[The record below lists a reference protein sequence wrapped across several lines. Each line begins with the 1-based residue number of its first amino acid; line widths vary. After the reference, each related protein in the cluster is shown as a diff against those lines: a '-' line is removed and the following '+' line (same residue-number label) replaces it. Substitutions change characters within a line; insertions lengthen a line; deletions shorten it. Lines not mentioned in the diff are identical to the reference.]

1 MYRRLPALLLAC
13 LVAPAMAGGPGYVG
27 VPGGS
32 FRSAIRY
39 EESGDARS
47 VAAFALMERAVSNAD
62 FARFVER
69 QPQWRRDRVPALFA
83 GPGYLGHW
91 ESATGPG
98 AAVAADAPVVQVS
111 WYAADAY
118 CRAQDA
124 RLPTFLEWEYAAAAD
139 AHRRDARGDQGWQ
152 ALLLNDATARALD
165 AGDAPPNAY
174 GIHGLHGVAWEWV
187 DDFATLMG
195 DSDKRGADD
204 GDKLK
209 YCGATALA
217 FNDRQHYGV
226 MKRFALLSA
235 LQPVNTLGNL
245 GFRCA
250 RSQP

>member
-1 MYRRLPALLLAC
+1 MYRTLSACLLAGF
-13 LVAPAMAGGPGYVG
+13 VAPAMAGDPGYVDL
-27 VPGGS
+27 PGGM

-39 EESGDARS
+39 EERGDARR
-47 VAAFALMERAVSNAD
+47 VASFALMERAVSNAD

-69 QPQWRRDRVPALFA
+69 QPRWRRDRVAALFA
-83 GPGYLGHW
+83 GPGYLQHW
-91 ESATGPG
+91 AGADGPG
-98 AAVAADAPVVQVS
+98 ADVDADAPVVRIS

-118 CRAQDA
+118 CRAHGA

-139 AHRRDARGDQGWQ
+139 AERRDARDDPGWQ
-152 ALLLNDATARALD
+152 ARLLDDATPRALD
-165 AGDAPPNAY
+165 ARGGPANAY

-209 YCGATALA
+209 YCGATSLA

-235 LQPVNTLGNL
+235 LQPANTLGNL